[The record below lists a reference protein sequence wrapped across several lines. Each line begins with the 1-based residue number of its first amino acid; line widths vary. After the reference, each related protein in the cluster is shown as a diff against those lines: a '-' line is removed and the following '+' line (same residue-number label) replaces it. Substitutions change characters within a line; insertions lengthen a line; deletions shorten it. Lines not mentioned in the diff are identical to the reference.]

1 MLDFILYTCSYG
13 MVTDQTVICVEELH
27 QTPYRFEWW
36 FQTGDALISRS
47 RSIAAYQFLKKNKA
61 PYLIFLDGDI
71 IFTPKDIE
79 KLLDALNEGKDV
91 VGGLY
96 PVRGG
101 TFLAQRGWNGQFHI
115 TGNLEEVQFVS
126 TGFLGISR
134 RILEKITQDMPVLN
148 KGSWS
153 ECQAIFEDGQY
164 ENIFISEDWDFCNK
178 ARKAGAKIYAHTGIQ
193 LKHLKERIFTTQ
205 EAIEKMTYKPV
216 RNDIHADLAEYLG
229 KEAKDLM
236 PQAIATK
243 QLADRWNSR
252 NGMGVEEFYKDPENG
267 MLYLYDLVGFNSA
280 EYYKEQRL
288 AGVNNAEHMHILDVG
303 CGIGTV
309 LLDLCWKNKNLV
321 GYDISET
328 VLDFARFRANKL
340 GARNVKFTSEFPE
353 NLEKFDLI
361 LAIDTLEHIEDLH
374 SFILKLGQGMKE
386 GARLYHFD
394 CFWEHEVS
402 PMHFDHSENLDK
414 WLKEAGLVIFD
425 KRWCV
430 KGG

>member
-13 MVTDQTVICVEELH
+13 MVTDQTVVSVERLH
-27 QTPYRFEWW
+27 QTNYRFEWW

-47 RSIAAYQFLKKNKA
+47 RSIAAYQFLKKNRA

-71 IFTPKDIE
+71 IFTPQDIE

-115 TGNLEEVQFVS
+115 SGNLEEVQFVS

-134 RILEKITQDMPVLN
+134 KILEEITKNMPVLN
-148 KGSWS
+148 KESWS
-153 ECQAIFEDGQY
+153 ECYPVFEDGRY
-164 ENIFISEDWDFCNK
+164 EDIFISEDWDFCNK
-178 ARKAGAKIYAHTGIQ
+178 ARQAGAKVYAHTGIQ
-193 LKHLKERIFTTQ
+193 LQHLKERAYPTQ
-205 EAIEKMTYKPV
+205 ETIKRMTWKPA
-216 RNDIHADLAEYLG
+216 RDDILEDLAEYLEKPVEDFVSQAKATEQLG
-229 KEAKDLM
+229 QRWKEWKG
-236 PQAIATK
+236 TT
-243 QLADRWNSR
+243 
-252 NGMGVEEFYKDPENG
+252 EEFYKDHGNG
-267 MLYLYDLVGFNSA
+267 LLYLYDLVGFNSA
-280 EYYKEQRL
+280 EFYKEQRM
-288 AGVNNAEHMHILDVG
+288 AGIKNAEHLHILDAG

-321 GYDISET
+321 GYDLSET
-328 VLDFARFRANKL
+328 VLEFARFRANKL
-340 GARNVKFTSEFPE
+340 GARNVKFTSTFPE

-361 LAIDTLEHIEDLH
+361 LAIDTLEHIEDLR
-374 SFILKLGQGMKE
+374 SFILKLGKGMKE

-394 CFWEHEVS
+394 CFWEHEIS
-402 PMHFDHSENLDK
+402 PMHFDHSKHLDD

-425 KRWCV
+425 KRWCI